1 MRSSLPARCCATPTG
16 RCMPRKYWGRK
27 CRGRCSMNG
36 PSLHR
41 AGVSA
46 EGIIFI
52 WRRGALLFQILQGVH
67 MKISKLLLLVC
78 TLFFTLF
85 AQAAPDVVRLGNLKF
100 AHYGAVSYMKELAP
114 KYNLTIE
121 ERVFAKGLDIL
132 PATIAGEIDIAASAL
147 DAAVAGRASGV
158 PIYVVAGFAKGGARI
173 VARPDLN
180 IKSVADLK
188 GKRVG
193 VARGGAQELL
203 LAAELAKY
211 NLTWSDQPGKDVQIF
226 FMPFADLNQALMK
239 KNIDAISQAEPQ
251 SSQAINKG
259 YGVEVIKPYD
269 TPLGEPVRALV
280 MTEKMYNE
288 KRDVAERVLKLF
300 VEATKTFQD
309 DPKLAEKYVREQLFK
324 NQLSDQ
330 DYKDAMSNAS
340 FTYDISLEHVQI
352 TADLMKKYGVG
363 KLNNVPQAKDWV
375 RLDLLDKAKRELKV
389 K

>member
-1 MRSSLPARCCATPTG
+1 
-16 RCMPRKYWGRK
+16 
-27 CRGRCSMNG
+27 
-36 PSLHR
+36 
-41 AGVSA
+41 
-46 EGIIFI
+46 
-52 WRRGALLFQILQGVH
+52 
-67 MKISKLLLLVC
+67 MKITRICFLASAMLIAMS
-78 TLFFTLF
+78 
-85 AQAAPDVVRLGNLKF
+85 AQAEPDVVRLGNLKF
-100 AHYGAVSYMKELAP
+100 AHYGAVSYMKEIAP
-114 KYNLTIE
+114 KYNLKIE

-158 PIYVVAGFAKGGARI
+158 PIFVVAGFAKGGARI

-180 IKSVADLK
+180 IKSVAELK
-188 GKRVG
+188 GKKVG

-226 FMPFADLNQALMK
+226 FMPFADLNQALMQ
-239 KNIDAISQAEPQ
+239 KNIDAMCQSEPQ

-259 YGVEVIKPYD
+259 FGVEVVKPYD
-269 TPLGEPVRALV
+269 SPLGEPVRALV

-300 VEATKTFQD
+300 VEATKTFID
-309 DPKLAEKYVREQLFK
+309 DPKLAEKYVREQMFK
-324 NQLSDQ
+324 NQLSSD
-330 DYKDAMSNAS
+330 DYQDAMSNAE
-340 FTYDISLEHVQI
+340 FTYDMTLEHVQI

-363 KLNNVPQAKDWV
+363 KLSSVPQAKDWV
-375 RLDLLDKAKRELKV
+375 RLDLLDKAKKDLKI